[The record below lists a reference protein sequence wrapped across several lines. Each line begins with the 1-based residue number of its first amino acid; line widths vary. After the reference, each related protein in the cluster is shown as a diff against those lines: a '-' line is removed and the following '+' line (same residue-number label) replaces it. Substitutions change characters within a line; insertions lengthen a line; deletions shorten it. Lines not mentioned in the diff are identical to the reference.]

1 MTTMPVAN
9 ETFVVACT
17 ACLKRLRLLLFV
29 RRFAVLH
36 LVHPPV
42 DEVARRFG
50 GLGLGTALFHIRD
63 DSAQPLRPLDRFF
76 AHGFFFFVSLTISSC
91 KRFAFAAQAMSTVDR
106 AACTS

>member
-1 MTTMPVAN
+1 MRSDFRARRDARPRPSETLRDRCPAAIDRRRHKGELMTTMPVAN

-63 DSAQPLRPLDRFF
+63 DSAQPLRPLD
-76 AHGFFFFVSLTISSC
+76 
-91 KRFAFAAQAMSTVDR
+91 
-106 AACTS
+106 